1 MPAFVLDER
10 GVLKASILGALPWLA
25 HGFGTRLSP
34 GWPENAHS
42 GGRIIRLKQ
51 IHSSRVVDAGTVS
64 PDAVEEGDALIASDP
79 GHLLC
84 IRTADCVPILLAD
97 PRSRAVAAVHA
108 GWRGTV
114 TGVAA
119 ATVLTLRRFS
129 GASPEDLVA
138 AIGAGI
144 GPCCF
149 EVGPEVSAQFQKIFP
164 ERDDM
169 GLRTSL
175 DLAEANRRM
184 LVGAG
189 LVPGNIVIDSRCTR
203 CEETLFHSWRRE
215 GAAAGRMTAAIGRI
229 D

>member
-10 GVLKASILGALPWLA
+10 SVLKASTLGALPWLA

-34 GWPENAHS
+34 GWPENALS
-42 GGRIIRLKQ
+42 GGRIVRLKQ
-51 IHSSRVVDAGTVS
+51 VHSNRVVDAGS
-64 PDAVEEGDALIASDP
+64 IPPDAIEEGDALIAAGP
-79 GHLLC
+79 GELLC

-97 PRSRAVAAVHA
+97 PRSHAVAAIHA

-114 TGVAA
+114 AGVAT
-119 ATVLTLRRFS
+119 ATVLSLRRRF
-129 GASPEDLVA
+129 GAIPADLVA

-149 EVGPEVSAQFQKIFP
+149 EVGPEVSAQFQDIFP

-175 DLAEANRRM
+175 DLAEANRRK
-184 LVGAG
+184 LIGAG

-203 CEETLFHSWRRE
+203 CDEALFHSWRRE
-215 GAAAGRMTAAIGRI
+215 GTAAGRMTAAIGRI